1 MAVKEGSVGLKQ
13 ELRQE
18 LADSL
23 AEFHSTVKKLSDDQ
37 WSLRSGNSKWT
48 MGGQLVHIGI
58 GLGTVPLR
66 IESARKDKAIQSM
79 PPFVFH
85 FLNTRLTR
93 KLERQHDLRSV
104 GNYVNQQFAAA
115 IDVLDGIRDAEWDLV
130 SRTFIQ
136 RWTVRQVFENQAKHI
151 REHLGHV
158 KAALADH

>member
-1 MAVKEGSVGLKQ
+1 MAVTEGSVGLKQ
-13 ELRQE
+13 ELRQQ
-18 LADSL
+18 LSDSC
-23 AEFHSTVKKLSDDQ
+23 AEFHTSVKKLSDDQ
-37 WSLRSGNSKWT
+37 WSLRSGNPRWT
-48 MGGQLVHIGI
+48 VGGQLVHIGI

-66 IESARKDKAIQSM
+66 IESARMDKLIQPM

-104 GNYVNQQFAAA
+104 GSYVDQQYA
-115 IDVLDGIRDAEWDLV
+115 IAIEVLDSIRDSEWELV

-151 REHLGHV
+151 REHLGHI